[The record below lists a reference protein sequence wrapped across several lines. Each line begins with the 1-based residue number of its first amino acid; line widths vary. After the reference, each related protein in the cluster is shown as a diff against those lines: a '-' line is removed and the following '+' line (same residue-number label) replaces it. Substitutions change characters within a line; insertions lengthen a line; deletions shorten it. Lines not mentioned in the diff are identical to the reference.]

1 MKLQIVPINYQTIGI
16 LNAGA
21 TSLLDQGYGTLDVAN
36 FWVYFAGFTSVMQNF
51 TSADLS
57 DYSYTLKDMLLNCR
71 FNNIECTADDFVLY
85 QSFLNGNCYMF
96 NSGLLLFS

>member
-1 MKLQIVPINYQTIGI
+1 

-36 FWVYFAGFTSVMQNF
+36 FWVYFSGFTSVMNNF

-85 QSFLNGNCYMF
+85 QSFLNGNCYKF
-96 NSGLLLFS
+96 NSGLVLFS